1 MTIIRKIAVFVVML
15 AAACCTIQAQDAVK
29 ELYKGQVHV
38 SKVSVFQQDNR
49 VHLRMRVTYSTDLLN
64 RGETLYTAP
73 VLQDRGYNQTFPAMV
88 FNGKS
93 KKWRVRNTDVIVVA
107 DDAYGHFHFDIEFS
121 SRYEEWMQG
130 ASLCFASEEVL
141 NNKLTNH
148 YMDCVFNHVIV
159 AASDDGQYI
168 SPSAVI
174 DTDDYTSYQ
183 KTNVKSRIV
192 EQRASAPL
200 ARKAETRTS
209 QQGGIIHL
217 RTNLLY
223 DAALLPNLGLEYG
236 VSPKVSV
243 VLNAGGNWIKN
254 DHKHWYWRVLT
265 ADVEG
270 RYWLGKRPCYMGFQ
284 HKGHHVGIY
293 GAVYRYDI
301 ELGGKGQMGDF
312 AYGGG
317 FSYGYS
323 FPIGRR
329 LSLDMALGVGYIGGK
344 YKEYEPQDNCY
355 VWLADKQRHYFG
367 PTKAEVTLVWHL
379 GY

>member
-1 MTIIRKIAVFVVML
+1 MSGGVRNHF
-15 AAACCTIQAQDAVK
+15 
-29 ELYKGQVHV
+29 
-38 SKVSVFQQDNR
+38 
-49 VHLRMRVTYSTDLLN
+49 TDLLFDN
-64 RGETLYTAP
+64 LQVPLRSEGEKIQPLVAGSSEPFTQPAP
-73 VLQDRGYNQTFPAMV
+73 VATQTVPEQAAKPAKAPKEKKV
-88 FNGKS
+88 KLAKAPKEKLAKAKS
-93 KKWRVRNTDVIVVA
+93 
-107 DDAYGHFHFDIEFS
+107 E
-121 SRYEEWMQG
+121 
-130 ASLCFASEEVL
+130 
-141 NNKLTNH
+141 
-148 YMDCVFNHVIV
+148 
-159 AASDDGQYI
+159 
-168 SPSAVI
+168 P
-174 DTDDYTSYQ
+174 
-183 KTNVKSRIV
+183 
-192 EQRASAPL
+192 
-200 ARKAETRTS
+200 ET
-209 QQGGIIHL
+209 GGRFHL

-223 DAALLPNLGLEYG
+223 DIALLPNVGLELG

-270 RYWLGKRPCYMGFQ
+270 RYWLGKRPGYMGFQ